1 MSYRTQMVFSLGS
14 LVMLILPLYFI
25 ADAVQPI
32 VGTSIAGEGDGYFAF
47 VAVGLA
53 SYQFVATAVTAIP
66 MSLAAGIRTGTFEA
80 LLVTPT
86 RLGSI
91 LVGLLGYPFLWT
103 LVRAIALLAVAQLLG
118 AGLNVDRGV
127 LAIIIWGAITFS
139 YAAFGIFA
147 SALILVTRT
156 VGPLPTAIL
165 MGSMFLGGVYYP
177 THVVPSWL
185 QLVSDALPLTYGLR
199 AIRRVLS
206 TDAAAVDVAGD
217 IGILLVI
224 GTTLLLSSMLVLRYA
239 LTQARRAGSLA
250 QY

>member
-32 VGTSIAGEGDGYFAF
+32 VGTAIAGEGDGYFAF

-103 LVRAIALLAVAQLLG
+103 LVRA
-118 AGLNVDRGV
+118 
-127 LAIIIWGAITFS
+127 
-139 YAAFGIFA
+139 
-147 SALILVTRT
+147 
-156 VGPLPTAIL
+156 
-165 MGSMFLGGVYYP
+165 
-177 THVVPSWL
+177 
-185 QLVSDALPLTYGLR
+185 
-199 AIRRVLS
+199 
-206 TDAAAVDVAGD
+206 
-217 IGILLVI
+217 
-224 GTTLLLSSMLVLRYA
+224 
-239 LTQARRAGSLA
+239 
-250 QY
+250 